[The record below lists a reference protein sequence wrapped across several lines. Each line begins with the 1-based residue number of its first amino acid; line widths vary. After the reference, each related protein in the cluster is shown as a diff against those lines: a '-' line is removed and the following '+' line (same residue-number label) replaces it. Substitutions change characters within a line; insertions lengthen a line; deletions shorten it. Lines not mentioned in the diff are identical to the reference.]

1 MRIPEKDSPPVVAS
15 NGLMMPKN
23 AKQLAKVLS
32 GDPDLRRA
40 VHGVIA
46 RADLMVEKE
55 ILAAVRESAR
65 RNEMSL
71 RMLSHDDATEGLK
84 RYYKDIRAA
93 GKFVKL
99 W

>member
-1 MRIPEKDSPPVVAS
+1 MAIPKNSSSEVVAYE
-15 NGLMMPKN
+15 GLLMPKT
-23 AKQLAKVLS
+23 AKELAKILG

-46 RADLMVEKE
+46 RADLMVERE

-65 RNEMSL
+65 RSEVSL
-71 RMLSHDDATEGLK
+71 RLLSHEAATDGLK

>member
-1 MRIPEKDSPPVVAS
+1 M
-15 NGLMMPKN
+15 LTPKN
-23 AKQLAKVLS
+23 DKELAKIL
-32 GDPDLRRA
+32 GTDPDLRRA

-46 RADLMVEKE
+46 RADMMIQQE

-71 RMLSHDDATEGLK
+71 KLLSHEDATAGLK